1 MSETCSNKNSGT
13 NTNETSEPVVSMHP
27 VMAYMKLMRIGNVF
41 TAFTNILMGFLVVQ
55 SDVGSSGI
63 NTDNV
68 GLLAALLTSTFC
80 LYSAGMV
87 LNDVFDVHRDT
98 TERQNRPIPMGQV
111 SLATAKKL
119 GWGLLVLGVI
129 SSLPA
134 GLNGILMAAAVA
146 VCVVL
151 YDWILKQTAIAPLA
165 MGACRAFNILLGMSL
180 AKSESPIILGYEQHH
195 LMIAGSIG
203 LFVAGITWFARTE
216 AKVSNRWLL
225 IFGVLIMTTGLFGLA
240 TFPQYVPNP
249 SQLRMHPDTAAM
261 LVGLLGMLTLYRC
274 VQAIANPVPAKVQA
288 GVIGCLQSLIILDA
302 SVVLIM
308 SDRILAI
315 STLALLFPMLII
327 GKKIRA
333 T

>member
-1 MSETCSNKNSGT
+1 MREPSHDENSLT
-13 NTNETSEPVVSMHP
+13 NANESSEPLVSVHP

-41 TAFTNILMGFLVVQ
+41 TAFANILMGFLVVQ
-55 SDVGSSGI
+55 SDIGPSGI
-63 NTDNV
+63 SADNA

-87 LNDVFDVHRDT
+87 LNDVFDVQRDT
-98 TERQNRPIPMGQV
+98 AERQNRPIPMGQV

-119 GWGLLVLGVI
+119 GWGLLVLGVV

-134 GLNGILMAAAVA
+134 GLNGILMATAVA
-146 VCVVL
+146 VSVVL

-165 MGACRAFNILLGMSL
+165 MGACRVFNILLGMSL
-180 AKSESPIILGYEQHH
+180 AKSESSVILGYEQHH

-203 LFVAGITWFARTE
+203 LFVAGLTWFARTE

-225 IFGVLIMTTGLFGLA
+225 MFGVLVMATGLFGLA

-249 SQLRMHPDTAAM
+249 GQLRMHPDTAAM

-274 VQAIANPVPAKVQA
+274 VQAIANPISAKVQA

-315 STLALLFPMLII
+315 VTLALLFPMLII